1 MLKAIAEEH
10 KEAVK
15 RSTDEVDDS
24 LPTAQSNSFSYLRSL
39 TSVAAKHGKARVTF
53 ERILIRA
60 RRQAGNQT
68 IPPLVYF
75 PMLQFA
81 QCVDPPMPQ
90 NCSATYRS
98 TDGTCNNEANPLQG
112 ASNTA
117 FRRLLPAEYEDGIY
131 IPIGANQT
139 INGDPFAGP
148 WPSPRLVSN
157 RIIQDAIITNP
168 EFSMFFTVF
177 GQAIALDYTRFGEYD
192 TTQCALSCNNIT
204 ANLPFCIPISV
215 EANDTTYGVDGL
227 NQGNCL
233 IVRRAIGSCMTPFNS
248 TFDEAR
254 QQINQITHYLDAS
267 GIYGNNDEE
276 ATAVRNFT
284 YGQLRQSARTAT
296 YKGDLPIL
304 PPDMQGGPTPPFFF
318 FAGDIRVENYVHQIN
333 MYVLWYRLHNYI
345 VGQLA
350 EINPCWDDERLF
362 QEGRKI
368 VVAIWQVIIYREYL
382 PLLFGE
388 QFDTYIGNYTGYDDS
403 VDATVPHSFATAA
416 GRFGHSMFH
425 AETSRLDSEGNMLL
439 VGPLGLRESF
449 FNPPEYYTGGRLDP
463 LVRGMLQDQSRELD
477 QFLTIVLTTQ
487 LFPLPGASLGA
498 DLAAINIQRARE
510 HGIPPYRRWQRY
522 CENIYSVSTSFM
534 SSVNDTIRAVYGEH
548 GYTNGI
554 DLWVGGLSEE
564 KLPGTIFG
572 PTFACIVGRTYSDLR
587 DGDRFYWENPS
598 MFTDAQRES
607 LSQVTISKVIC
618 ENSDNITNI
627 RSNAFLLSGDPV
639 SCSSLPSVDLS
650 LWRETGCDATT
661 PTTTTPTT
669 MIPTT
674 TTPTTMAPTTTTP
687 TTTTPTTMTPT
698 TANPDDSGT
707 SATFSWSIINIF
719 AVVLSFLLALF

>member
-15 RSTDEVDDS
+15 RSTVEVDDS
-24 LPTAQSNSFSYLRSL
+24 LPINPFSHLRSL
-39 TSVAAKHGKARVTF
+39 TPMAAKHAKARVTF

-68 IPPLVYF
+68 IPPLAFF

-90 NCSATYRS
+90 DCSAAYRS
-98 TDGTCNNEANPLQG
+98 IDGTCNNLANPLQG

-131 IPIGANQT
+131 VPIGANQT

-148 WPSPRLVSN
+148 WPSPRLISN
-157 RIIQDAIITNP
+157 RIIRDAIINNP
-168 EFSMFFTVF
+168 GFSMFFTVF
-177 GQAIALDYTRFGEYD
+177 GQAISLDFTRFGEYD
-192 TTQCALSCNNIT
+192 TTQCVLSCNNIT

-215 EANDTTYGVDGL
+215 EANDTAYGVDTA
-227 NQGNCL
+227 NRGNCL

-267 GIYGNNDEE
+267 GIYGNNNEE

-284 YGQLRQSARTAT
+284 GGQLRQSARTDT

-304 PPDMQGGPTPPFFF
+304 SPDMQAGPNPPFFF

-333 MYVLWYRLHNYI
+333 MYTLWYRLHNLI
-345 VGQLA
+345 VGELA
-350 EINPCWDDERLF
+350 QINPCWDDERLF

-368 VVAIWQVIIYREYL
+368 VGAIWQVVIYREYL
-382 PLLFGE
+382 PLLFGD
-388 QFDTYIGNYTGYDDS
+388 QFDTYIGNYTGYDSS
-403 VDATVPHSFATAA
+403 VDATVPHSFATAV

-425 AETSRLDSEGNMLL
+425 AETGRLDSEGNMLP
-439 VGPLGLRESF
+439 VGQLGLRGSF
-449 FNPPEYYTGGRLDP
+449 FNPAEYYRGGGLDP

-487 LFPLPGASLGA
+487 LFPLPNASLGS
-498 DLAAINIQRARE
+498 DLASLNIQRARE
-510 HGIPPYRRWQRY
+510 HGVPPYRRWQSY
-522 CENIYSVSTSFM
+522 CKNIYGVNANFM
-534 SSVNDTIRAVYGEH
+534 STVNDTIRAVYGEY
-548 GYTNGI
+548 GYANGI

-572 PTFACIVGRTYSDLR
+572 PTLACMVGQTYSDLR
-587 DGDRFYWENPS
+587 AGDRFYWENPS
-598 MFTDAQRES
+598 MFNTAQRDS

-618 ENSDNITNI
+618 ENADNITNI
-627 RSNAFLLSGDPV
+627 RRSAFSLSGDPV
-639 SCSSLPSVDLS
+639 SCSSLPFVDLT
-650 LWRETGCDATT
+650 LWRDLGNLIAK
-661 PTTTTPTT
+661 
-669 MIPTT
+669 
-674 TTPTTMAPTTTTP
+674 
-687 TTTTPTTMTPT
+687 
-698 TANPDDSGT
+698 
-707 SATFSWSIINIF
+707 
-719 AVVLSFLLALF
+719 

>member
-1 MLKAIAEEH
+1 MCYPFQYIYHIGSYSPELAVLKAIAEEH

-24 LPTAQSNSFSYLRSL
+24 LPTAQSNPFSYLRSL
-39 TSVAAKHGKARVTF
+39 TPVAAKHGKARVTF

-60 RRQAGNQT
+60 RRQARNQT

-98 TDGTCNNEANPLQG
+98 TDGTCNNVAYPLQG

-131 IPIGANQT
+131 IPIGADQT

-148 WPSPRLVSN
+148 WPSPRLVSD
-157 RIIQDAIITNP
+157 RIILDTTINNGD
-168 EFSMFFTVF
+168 FSMFFTVF

-215 EANDTTYGVDGL
+215 EANDTAYGNNTA

-233 IVRRAIGSCMTPFNS
+233 IVRRAIGSCMTPLNS

-284 YGQLRQSARTAT
+284 YGQLRQSARNAT

-304 PPDMQGGPTPPFFF
+304 PPGMRGGPTPPFFF

-388 QFDTYIGNYTGYDDS
+388 QFDTYIGNYTGYNSS

-416 GRFGHSMFH
+416 GRFGHSMFRE
-425 AETSRLDSEGNMLL
+425 ETGRLDSEGNMLP
-439 VGPLGLRESF
+439 VGQLGLRDSF
-449 FNPPEYYTGGRLDP
+449 FNPLEYYRGGGLDP

-477 QFLTIVLTTQ
+477 EFLTIVLTTQ
-487 LFPLPGASLGA
+487 LFPLPNSSFGA
-498 DLAAINIQRARE
+498 DLAAMNIQRARE
-510 HGIPPYRRWQRY
+510 HGVPPYRTWQRY
-522 CENIYSVSTSFM
+522 CYDAYNVNASFM
-534 SSVNDTIRAVYGEH
+534 SSVNDTIRAVYGEY

-554 DLWVGGLSEE
+554 DLWVGGLSEA
-564 KLPGTIFG
+564 KLQGSILG

-587 DGDRFYWENPS
+587 AGDRFYWENPS
-598 MFTDAQRES
+598 MFTPAQLAS
-607 LSQVTISKVIC
+607 LSQMTISKVIC

-627 RSNAFLLSGDPV
+627 RRRAFSLSGDPV
-639 SCSSLPSVDLS
+639 SCDSLPSVDLS
-650 LWRETGCDATT
+650 LWRVAECD
-661 PTTTTPTT
+661 PTTPTT
-669 MIPTT
+669 MS
-674 TTPTTMAPTTTTP
+674 TPTT
-687 TTTTPTTMTPT
+687 
-698 TANPDDSGT
+698 DGSGA
-707 SATFSWSIINIF
+707 SATSGWSIINLFVAI
-719 AVVLSFLLALF
+719 LPFLLASF